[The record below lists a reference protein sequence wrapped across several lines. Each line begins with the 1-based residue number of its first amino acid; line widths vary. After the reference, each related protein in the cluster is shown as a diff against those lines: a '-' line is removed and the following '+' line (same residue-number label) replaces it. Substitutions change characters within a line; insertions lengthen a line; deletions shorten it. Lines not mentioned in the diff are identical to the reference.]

1 MICTV
6 NRNGIYFPNDLILIL
21 QLTIINLAY
30 KMTNFTQKMLIAAPK
45 PLKNI
50 YDDYSVLFIFFLKD
64 LQKENTFLYIQLNKV
79 CFR

>member
-1 MICTV
+1 MIYTV
-6 NRNGIYFPNDLILIL
+6 KRNGIYFPYDLILIL

-30 KMTNFTQKMLIAAPK
+30 KMTNFTQKILIAAPK

-50 YDDYSVLFIFFLKD
+50 YDDYSVLFIFFED
-64 LQKENTFLYIQLNKV
+64 LQKENTYLYIQLNKV